1 MGPRSR
7 AAPEG
12 ADVLVDRS
20 FATTV
25 MRTVYGIDLS
35 GGEEECFRMGET
47 ITRIG
52 IEMSTPGAFPVDTF
66 AVLRYLPSW
75 LPGVQFK
82 KIAAAWKTRSSE
94 YRDKLYSLGVEA
106 LVSVMFIIGPRS
118 RGNISVLRKTGA
130 ARILS

>member
-1 MGPRSR
+1 MRPYPRV
-7 AAPEG
+7 APER
-12 ADVLVDRS
+12 ADILVDRS

-66 AVLRYLPSW
+66 AALRYLPSW
-75 LPGVQFK
+75 LPGVRFK
-82 KIAAAWKTRSSE
+82 KIAAAWKVRSSE

-106 LVSVMFIIGPRS
+106 LVSVMFIVGRRS
-118 RGNISVLRKTGA
+118 QGNTFVLRKMGA
-130 ARILS
+130 ARILY